1 MAGYHSEN
9 QYEPSVFKNV
19 ENRQKKTTIRNTL
32 ILGDSMLRHL
42 RGNNMAK
49 KLRKQKVYVKSYG
62 GAKVGDMNHH
72 AIPNLEYN
80 PNHVIVHVGTNEIRT
95 KKTAEKIAIDIIKL
109 CENLTNKDNTISVSG
124 LVYRFENVNNEK
136 IDKVNKKLKLL
147 CTERNLHFISHSN
160 IPPTS
165 KYLAD
170 GLHLTEQG
178 NIIFTNNFL
187 QCLKF

>member
-1 MAGYHSEN
+1 M
-9 QYEPSVFKNV
+9 
-19 ENRQKKTTIRNTL
+19 
-32 ILGDSMLRHL
+32 
-42 RGNNMAK
+42 
-49 KLRKQKVYVKSYG
+49 
-62 GAKVGDMNHH
+62 
-72 AIPNLEYN
+72 EYN

-109 CENLTNKDNTISVSG
+109 WENLKNKDNTISVSG
-124 LVYRFENVNNEK
+124 LGYRFENVNNEK
-136 IDKVNKKLKLL
+136 IDEVNKKLKLL
-147 CTERNLHFISHSN
+147 CNLHFISHGD

-170 GLHLTEQG
+170 GLHLTKQG